1 MPRQLPVLT
10 RHIPS
15 FPSRVWLKIVFD
27 VMPLTSPDTQFA
39 SMPTPIAYSSLYRIR
54 FQFLADCRSK
64 RLARIS
70 VLAT

>member
-1 MPRQLPVLT
+1 
-10 RHIPS
+10 
-15 FPSRVWLKIVFD
+15 
-27 VMPLTSPDTQFA
+27 
-39 SMPTPIAYSSLYRIR
+39 MPTPIAYSSLYRIR